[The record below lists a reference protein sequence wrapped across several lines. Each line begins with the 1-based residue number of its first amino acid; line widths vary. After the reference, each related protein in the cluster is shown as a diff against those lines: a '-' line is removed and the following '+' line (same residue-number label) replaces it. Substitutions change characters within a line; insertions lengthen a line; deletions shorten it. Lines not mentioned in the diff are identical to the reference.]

1 MALPK
6 IDTPVYSLV
15 LPLTNK
21 ELKFRP
27 FLVKEQKNLLMSME
41 SNDSDDIQRNIKQI
55 LHNCTLT
62 EKIDIEKLPVIDV
75 EYYFLN
81 LRARSV
87 GEVVINKYRCDVEVE
102 GKTCGGQMECS
113 LNLLDI
119 KVENLKE
126 NKDVIKLTDNISI
139 KMKYPEYSVMG
150 KLSKL
155 TNAADIAFEMIVDSI
170 EYIYDGEQMHYAH
183 ESTPEELMQF
193 IESLNQQQFA
203 KIEDFFS
210 DLPTIQK
217 KIEMSCPRCGFLHNF
232 KAEGLESFFG

>member
-15 LPLTNK
+15 LPLTKK

-87 GEVVINKYRCDVEVE
+87 GEVVTNKYRCDVEVD
-102 GKTCGGQMECS
+102 GKTCGGQMESS

-119 KVENLKE
+119 KVENVKE

-139 KMKYPEYSVMG
+139 KMKYPEYSVMS

-155 TNAADIAFEMIVDSI
+155 SNAADIAFEMIVDSI
-170 EYIYDGEQMHYAH
+170 EYIFDGEQMHYAH

-210 DLPTIQK
+210 DLPVIQK
-217 KIEMSCPRCGFLHNF
+217 KIEMSCPRCGFSHNF

>member
-55 LHNCTLT
+55 LQNCTLT

-139 KMKYPEYSVMG
+139 KMKYPEYSVMS